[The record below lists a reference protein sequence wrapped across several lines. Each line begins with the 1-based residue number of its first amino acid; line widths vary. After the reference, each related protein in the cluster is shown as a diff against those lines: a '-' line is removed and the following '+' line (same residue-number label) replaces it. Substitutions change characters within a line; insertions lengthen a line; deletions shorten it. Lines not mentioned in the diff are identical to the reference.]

1 MKKNPITHLVNELLQ
16 QPREPTYYIENFR
29 ILNFARWDLIKTYL
43 CAAPQKKKKST
54 SLMQTITRKSNPNAK
69 TARRRDENG
78 FDAIPLIDDTDE
90 EDYDTV

>member
-1 MKKNPITHLVNELLQ
+1 MKFALVLSSILNDIKMNPSQARLDI
-16 QPREPTYYIENFR
+16 
-29 ILNFARWDLIKTYL
+29 NFARWALIKTYL

>member
-1 MKKNPITHLVNELLQ
+1 
-16 QPREPTYYIENFR
+16 
-29 ILNFARWDLIKTYL
+29 
-43 CAAPQKKKKST
+43 
-54 SLMQTITRKSNPNAK
+54 MQTITRKSNPNAK